1 MKNFVRISTI
11 EEVHKMLGIKKP
23 NSQIQLNSYYKF
35 NHLGSE
41 SIV

>member
-23 NSQIQLNSYYKF
+23 KHPMVSMVT
-35 NHLGSE
+35 
-41 SIV
+41 IVQVPKGP